1 MSIEYR
7 SRDFMVLRSTYQY
20 LYRIFTLKS
29 EYKCMNELTWLFRV
43 TNIATHSLHTSN
55 NLNTSSFTQYSVYNI
70 QCTLYSVQCIQC
82 SRYTVQPVY
91 STLNVKCTMYVVHCK
106 AYSVH

>member
-43 TNIATHSLHTSN
+43 TNIAKHSSHTSN
-55 NLNTSSFTQYSVYNI
+55 DVNTSSFALYSVYNVH
-70 QCTLYSVQCIQC
+70 CTLYSV
-82 SRYTVQPVY
+82 YNVHG
-91 STLNVKCTMYVVHCK
+91 TLYNRCTIHSM
-106 AYSVH
+106 